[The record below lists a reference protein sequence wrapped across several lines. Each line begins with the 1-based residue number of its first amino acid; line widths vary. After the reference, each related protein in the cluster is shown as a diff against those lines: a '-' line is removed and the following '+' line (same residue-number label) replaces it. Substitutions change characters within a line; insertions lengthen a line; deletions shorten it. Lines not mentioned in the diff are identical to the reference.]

1 MPTVVVAS
9 DSFKG
14 SLTSLEVGDAVRL
27 GLLDVAPSAQ
37 VVVVPVADGGE
48 GTVAAA
54 LAAGWE
60 AVPVMVHGPTGEPV
74 SATLAARRSGS
85 GVTVVVEMADACGLG
100 RLPGGIPA
108 PLTASSRGLGE
119 AVSAALDLGADEVVV
134 GVGGSAS
141 TDGGAGL
148 LAALGARLL
157 DAAGADLPDGGA
169 ALADL
174 HQLDLS
180 RLDPRLA
187 TTALVLAADV
197 DSPLLG
203 PTGAAAVFAPQKGAT
218 PDEVAVLEA
227 ALTHW
232 SDAVTVAVATSTNRS
247 KLLHPTEPGDG
258 TRSTYWSKLP
268 HPTEPGDG
276 TGSTYWSK
284 LPHPTEPGDGTRSTY
299 WSKLSQQ
306 AGAGA
311 AGGVGFALLAVLGA
325 ERRSGVDVVLDLV
338 GLEAALAEAD
348 LVVTGEGALD
358 EQTLA
363 GKAVSGVARRARA
376 SGIRTVAVCG
386 RRTLDD
392 DGLAALGLHAAYP
405 LSDLEPDP
413 QRSIGDAADL
423 LRRTGRR
430 IAQDWLTPAPE

>member
-203 PTGAAAVFAPQKGAT
+203 PTGAAAVFAPQKGAI

-232 SDAVTVAVATSTNRS
+232 SAAVTVAVATSTNR
-247 KLLHPTEPGDG
+247 
-258 TRSTYWSKLP
+258 
-268 HPTEPGDG
+268 
-276 TGSTYWSK
+276 SK

-376 SGIRTVAVCG
+376 SGIRAVAVCG
-386 RRTLDD
+386 RRTLGD

>member
-247 KLLHPTEPGDG
+247 KLPHPTDSSAGA
-258 TRSTYWSKLP
+258 RSTNRSKLP
-268 HPTEPGDG
+268 HPTEANDG
-276 TGSTYWSK
+276 TG
-284 LPHPTEPGDGTRSTY
+284 STY